1 MNFNELGLSDDILQG
16 VQALGYENPTPIQQQ
31 AIPKLLQGNQDLVAL
46 AQTGTGKTA
55 GFGLPLLDKIDSNR
69 NVPQALVL
77 SPTRELCNQIADD
90 FKGFA
95 KFKKGIKVLSVYGG
109 ASIDTQ
115 IRSLKQGVNVVVA
128 TPGRL
133 SDLIRRKKIDLSEV
147 KILVL
152 DEADEMLNM
161 GFKEELDNILEQTP
175 SEKNTWLFSATMAS
189 EVERIANNYMT
200 SPFKI
205 VVGGQNEGSKNIDHK
220 VYVVQHRNRYEALKR
235 IVDSK
240 PDIFGLI
247 FCRTKIDTLKLIL
260 KILPID

>member
-55 GFGLPLLDKIDSNR
+55 GFGLPLLDKIDANR

-133 SDLIRRKKIDLSEV
+133 SDLIRRKKI
-147 KILVL
+147 
-152 DEADEMLNM
+152 
-161 GFKEELDNILEQTP
+161 FELL
-175 SEKNTWLFSATMAS
+175 A
-189 EVERIANNYMT
+189 
-200 SPFKI
+200 
-205 VVGGQNEGSKNIDHK
+205 
-220 VYVVQHRNRYEALKR
+220 
-235 IVDSK
+235 
-240 PDIFGLI
+240 
-247 FCRTKIDTLKLIL
+247 
-260 KILPID
+260 